1 MEKRPLET
9 FLAGI
14 GRSRIGLSRVSP
26 LSGGKVGERK
36 KKARGRNGKPGG
48 KKKRKRET
56 RIELPTSCPED
67 RAGSMEDLPS
77 ARYRIMKER
86 SHE

>member
-1 MEKRPLET
+1 LDD
-9 FLAGI
+9 LASAY
-14 GRSRIGLSRVSP
+14 RASP
-26 LSGGKVGERK
+26 LSPEGRRVGERK